1 MKFPLPFHLATVATV
16 ALANVIPLNS
26 AKAANS
32 FDQQLISQ
40 SQVIAVARPYGENS
54 YDLLVIEQ
62 VPEKKQC
69 WSESG
74 NNPVV
79 INPLLLNFD
88 FTGHCRR
95 ATDSNGYSVRID
107 RRDYGLGYLLGVVP
121 SQGELLLVARSRT
134 DAKAPPIIIGRT
146 KGMAKGFLKFNLE
159 PGWRFT
165 KRAFDGKGLGHF
177 YFTGDG
183 EEILAAGGTLPPG
196 HTPVPIES
204 FQDIGNDIYNSEIE
218 EAIAEGFIAGFR
230 EDNTFR
236 PEVALTREQL
246 VSMVIESLKTIPDV
260 KMSVPESITKAS
272 YPDVKADRWS
282 AAKIQWAQKNQIV
295 KGYPDGTFKPT
306 KEVTRAELIAVLQ
319 KVAEYVQNQRG
330 LTAAL
335 PQKQSPKTF
344 SDTSGHWA
352 ESLVSE
358 MSAYCQVASP
368 LNETGNAFAPNDPAF
383 RNYAAAA
390 TLRMLKCVN
399 SVNAQ
404 APQSQPQPQQQPQQQ
419 PQPQQPPE
427 QQQQPQQQPQPQP
440 QQQQQPSEEL
450 QPIQ

>member
-1 MKFPLPFHLATVATV
+1 MKFTLPFHLATVATV
-16 ALANVIPLNS
+16 ALANALPLDS

-32 FDQQLISQ
+32 FDQQLMSQ
-40 SQVIAVARPYGENS
+40 SQVIAVARPYGENK

-62 VPEKKQC
+62 IPEKKQC

-74 NNPVV
+74 TNPVT

-95 ATDSNGYSVRID
+95 ATDSNGYSIRID
-107 RRDYGLGYLLGVVP
+107 RRDYGLDYLLSVVP
-121 SQGELLLVARSRT
+121 GQGELLLVAKSRT
-134 DAKAPPIIIGRT
+134 DAKEPPIIVGRT

-177 YFTGDG
+177 YFTGNG
-183 EEILAAGGTLPPG
+183 EAIVAAGGTLPPG
-196 HTPVPIES
+196 HTPVPIAT
-204 FQDIGNDIYNSEIE
+204 FKDISNDIYNSEIE
-218 EAIAEGFIAGFR
+218 QAIAEGFIAGFR

-260 KMSVPESITKAS
+260 KTSVPESITKSS
-272 YPDVKADRWS
+272 YPDVQASRWS
-282 AAKIQWAQKNQIV
+282 AAKIEWAQKNQIV
-295 KGYPDGTFKPT
+295 KGYPDGNFKPT
-306 KEVTRAELIAVLQ
+306 KEVTRAELIAVMQ

-335 PQKQSPKTF
+335 PQKQAPKTF

-352 ESLVSE
+352 EGLVSE

-368 LNETGNAFAPNDPAF
+368 LNETGNAFAPNEPAF

-390 TLRMLKCVN
+390 TLRMLSCVN

-404 APQSQPQPQQQPQQQ
+404 AQPQQPPQQQQQPQSQPQPQQQ
-419 PQPQQPPE
+419 
-427 QQQQPQQQPQPQP
+427 QQPQPQP
-440 QQQQQPSEEL
+440 KQ
-450 QPIQ
+450 